1 MENNNQ
7 DKDKRLNELETMG
20 IARLLWRYSLPAVV
34 GMLVMQLYNF
44 VDRALIGH
52 YGGIDGEASQEAIAG
67 LTITFPVMNIT
78 TALGVLIGAGASA
91 RISILLGNG
100 NIPGARKI
108 LGNSLT
114 LTAILGLSYLTLFAW
129 FMDDMLVLLAPLRP
143 TCPMP
148 KNLCHTFFQGC
159 S

>member
-129 FMDDMLVLLAPLRP
+129 FMDDMLVLFGA
-143 TCPMP
+143 TET
-148 KNLCHTFFQGC
+148 NLPYAKEFM